1 MKSYIVRALVSHISS
16 EEGFEEQVKGVKQ
29 EIFLE
34 SSFYI
39 RVEGT
44 IKEKHLGDIAKAYS

>member
-1 MKSYIVRALVSHISS
+1 MKSYILSVLVSRISS
-16 EEGFEEQVKGVKQ
+16 EEGFEEQLKDVKQ